1 MSRRF
6 GINPALLSCLLFI
19 LPTTAKGTFSIV
31 AYDPETGDLGV
42 AVQSKFFG
50 VGSVV
55 PWAESGIGAV
65 ATQAR
70 ANVRFGPL
78 GLKLMREGVAPDE
91 IRKLLADGDPGR
103 DERQFLLIDAKGR
116 TGAHTGKKCLDW
128 AGHREGRNYAVAGN
142 ILAGEAV
149 ATSMTEAFE
158 KARGNGNGELAEWL
172 IVALKAGQAA
182 GGDKRGRQSA
192 ALLVLRKNGGYAGSS
207 DRYVD
212 LRVEDHEKPIAEL
225 DRLLQKHRGF
235 YGSPIRVR
243 KADPS
248 EN

>member
-1 MSRRF
+1 VSRRL
-6 GINPALLSCLLFI
+6 GINPALLSCLLLI
-19 LPTTAKGTFSIV
+19 LLTTAKGTFSIV
-31 AYDPETGDLGV
+31 AYDLETGDLGV

-70 ANVRFGPL
+70 ANVRYGPL
-78 GLKLMREGVAPDE
+78 GLKLMREGFAPDE

-116 TGAHTGKKCLDW
+116 TAVHTGKKCLDW
-128 AGHREGRNYAVAGN
+128 AGHREGKNYVVAGN

-149 ATSMTEAFE
+149 VTSMTEAFE

-172 IVALKAGQAA
+172 VSALKAGQAA

-192 ALLVLRKNGGYAGSS
+192 AILVLRKNGGYAGSS

-212 LRVEDHEKPIAEL
+212 LRVEDHETPIVEL

-235 YGSPIRVR
+235 YGSPIRAR

-248 EN
+248 GN

>member
-1 MSRRF
+1 VNRRV
-6 GINPALLSCLLFI
+6 GINPALVTCLLFI
-19 LPTTAKGTFSIV
+19 LLTTAKGTFSIV

-78 GLKLMREGVAPDE
+78 GLKLMREGGAPEE
-91 IRKLLADGDPGR
+91 IRKLLAEGDPGR

-116 TGAHTGKKCLDW
+116 TAAHTGKKCMEW
-128 AGHREGRNYAVAGN
+128 AGHREGKNYAVAGN

-149 ATSMTEAFE
+149 ATAMAEAFE
-158 KARGNGNGELAEWL
+158 KARCNGEGELAEWL
-172 IVALKAGQAA
+172 ISALKAGQAA

-212 LRVEDHEKPIAEL
+212 LRVEDHETPIKAL
-225 DRLLQKHRGF
+225 GRLLEKHRKF
-235 YGSPIRVR
+235 YGAPIRVR
-243 KADPS
+243 KANSPD
-248 EN
+248 N